1 MKAFFEILKQD
12 YKAEGFSLG
21 EWVVYGV
28 VAPLVLILLC
38 GLCHG

>member
-1 MKAFFEILKQD
+1 MKAFFEIMMQD

-28 VAPLVLILLC
+28 VAPLVLIILGGIL
-38 GLCHG
+38 

>member
-1 MKAFFEILKQD
+1 MKAFFEIMKQD
-12 YKAEGFSLG
+12 YKEEGFSLG

>member
-1 MKAFFEILKQD
+1 MKAFFEIMKQD
-12 YKAEGFSLG
+12 YKAEGFSLV

-38 GLCHG
+38 GLCYG

>member
-1 MKAFFEILKQD
+1 MKAFFEIMKQD

-21 EWVVYGV
+21 EWVKYGI

-38 GLCHG
+38 GLAYG